1 MRKQIYNFFKFKN
14 IFFRLRKKISFII
27 KLFFWKAFDYF
38 TKSSILVSPFF
49 GNTLRK
55 SIRKILKLTIK
66 VLENFG
72 FSFLT
77 KRIIN
82 RYNNIKNPK
91 KNLNFQFSPELVN
104 FNQIDYESRLL
115 SMYPSSSK
123 AKKINQDL
131 MLLLDRRS
139 YSE

>member
-1 MRKQIYNFFKFKN
+1 MKKQIYNFIKFKI
-14 IFFRLRKKISFII
+14 IFFRLRKKISSII
-27 KLFFWKAFDYF
+27 KLFFWKLFDHF
-38 TKSSILVSPFF
+38 TNSSILVSPFL

-55 SIRKILKLTIK
+55 IIRKILKLTIK
-66 VLENFG
+66 ILESFG

-77 KRIIN
+77 KRIIS
-82 RYNNIKNPK
+82 RYKNIKNLK
-91 KNLNFQFSPELVN
+91 KDLNFQFSPELVN
-104 FNQIDYESRLL
+104 SNQIDYESRLL

>member
-115 SMYPSSSK
+115 SMYPSSAK
-123 AKKINQDL
+123 AKKIHQDL